1 MMESLSITTDCI
13 ALGNEIARASL
24 LLNAFVRDVRE
35 ARADVD
41 EISRELHS
49 LQSVLDLLKED
60 TDVLPPQLA
69 AETRSILE
77 RCSTVVEEL
86 DDCISTL
93 NSNDMPRQDKR
104 RLWIAQGRKDSSRF
118 KPTLEA
124 HRTIIGL
131 ALDLIEATKIRGE
144 APDTDA
150 STAVVAQRQALDAN
164 IIEDVSRILME
175 MSSLRVKFAKE
186 FKTKRSEYTL
196 QDYVN
201 SLINYAEA
209 VMDGTEEGD
218 FIEQGAFVGEPQL
231 FGAYVGDSPDDAIGF
246 YDEPVLKTLK
256 HALARNAQ
264 SEVHRISDIS
274 EEPADMDIPSRA
286 PTPPP
291 KDLKRLQLHRR
302 SMILPFE
309 VAMGS
314 PTDSQYGV
322 RTEISSPSQ
331 ASISPSSQKDSRFSR
346 FLGSLRKN
354 SNGRTEARPQTGTT
368 ELTEA
373 PSSPGSADLRPATSG
388 DIRPSTPILQAS
400 LVRRGSRRL
409 SVSFKKLPLWNDLD
423 ELIGPETD
431 TVFGVSLQKSIQVAR
446 GVAKTHHSGGGR
458 ASRREYPLCVQR
470 CCLYIKNEGITAPD
484 IFAEPGDSFR
494 VQKLR
499 EIFNRPPSYGEEVN
513 WDHYGVYDAAD
524 LILLYLSQLPKPL
537 VPESTA
543 KRWVVL
549 SRQATVT
556 GSHGTRSEQCID
568 FWEEAL
574 GTIRGPARTVFKLLI
589 NLWAD
594 VAAAAEQNDMT
605 AERLAGVLLK
615 PLMHISSEKY
625 ETDFVLA
632 LAFLIRKRTEY
643 VDMLKEDQKET
654 RWIQKEAK
662 RISKVN
668 KAGKTAGRVIS

>member
-13 ALGNEIARASL
+13 VLGNEIAKASL
-24 LLNAFVRDVRE
+24 VLNGFVRDVRE

-60 TDVLPPQLA
+60 TDVLPPQLTA
-69 AETRSILE
+69 GTRSILE
-77 RCSTVVEEL
+77 RCSAVVEEL
-86 DDCISTL
+86 DDCFSTL
-93 NSNDMPRQDKR
+93 NSNDTPRQERR

-124 HRTIIGL
+124 HRSIIGL
-131 ALDLIEATKIRGE
+131 ALDLVEAIRGE
-144 APDTDA
+144 APDADA
-150 STAVVAQRQALDAN
+150 STAVATRGRALDASV
-164 IIEDVSRILME
+164 IGDVSRILIE
-175 MSSLRVKFAKE
+175 MGSLRVKLAKE

-196 QDYVN
+196 RDYVD
-201 SLINYAEA
+201 SLIDYAEA
-209 VMDGTEEGD
+209 VIDGTEGD
-218 FIEQGAFVGEPQL
+218 FIGQGALVGEPQL
-231 FGAYVGDSPDDAIGF
+231 FGAYVGDSPDSAIGL
-246 YDEPVLKTLK
+246 YDEPVLKTLRD
-256 HALARNAQ
+256 ALARNAQ
-264 SEVHRISDIS
+264 SEVHRISDIL
-274 EEPADMDIPSRA
+274 EEPADIDIPSRA

-291 KDLKRLQLHRR
+291 KDLKRLELHRR

-309 VAMGS
+309 KAMGS
-314 PTDSQYGV
+314 PTDSQYGAV
-322 RTEISSPSQ
+322 TEIRNPSQ
-331 ASISPSSQKDSRFSR
+331 ESISPSFQKNPRFSR

-354 SNGRTEARPQTGTT
+354 SKGRIEARPQTGTT
-368 ELTEA
+368 ELTKA
-373 PSSPGSADLRPATSG
+373 PSSTGSADLRPTTSG

-423 ELIGPETD
+423 ELIGLEKD
-431 TVFGVSLQKSIQVAR
+431 TVFGVSLQKSIQVAK
-446 GVAKTHHSGGGR
+446 GVAKTYHSGGGR
-458 ASRREYPLCVQR
+458 ASRREYPLCLQK

-494 VQKLR
+494 VQKLK
-499 EIFNRPPSYGEEVN
+499 EIFSKPPSYGEEVN

-643 VDMLKEDQKET
+643 VDMLKEDQKEA
-654 RWIQKEAK
+654 RWVQKEAK
-662 RISKVN
+662 RISKVCKPS
-668 KAGKTAGRVIS
+668 KAAGR

>member
-1 MMESLSITTDCI
+1 MESLSITTDCI
-13 ALGNEIARASL
+13 ALGNEIAKASL
-24 LLNAFVRDVRE
+24 LLNGFVREVRE

-60 TDVLPPQLA
+60 TDALPPQLA

-77 RCSTVVEEL
+77 RCSTVVGEL
-86 DDCISTL
+86 DDCFSTL
-93 NSNDMPRQDKR
+93 NSNDMPRQEKR

-124 HRTIIGL
+124 HRSIIGF

-144 APDTDA
+144 APDTDG
-150 STAVVAQRQALDAN
+150 STAVVAQRRALDTS

-175 MSSLRVKFAKE
+175 MGSLRVKLAKE
-186 FKTKRSEYTL
+186 FKTKRSEYSL
-196 QDYVN
+196 RDYVN
-201 SLINYAEA
+201 SLINYAET
-209 VMDGTEEGD
+209 VIDGMEEWD
-218 FIEQGAFVGEPQL
+218 SIEQGAFVGEPQL
-231 FGAYVGDSPDDAIGF
+231 FGAYVGDTPDSAIGL

-264 SEVHRISDIS
+264 TEVHRISDIS
-274 EEPADMDIPSRA
+274 EEPADVDIPSRA

-291 KDLKRLQLHRR
+291 KDLKRLELHRR

-309 VAMGS
+309 VAIGS
-314 PTDSQYGV
+314 PTNSQYGV
-322 RTEISSPSQ
+322 ATEISSPSH
-331 ASISPSSQKDSRFSR
+331 ASISPSSQKNSRFSR
-346 FLGSLRKN
+346 FLGSLGKN

-368 ELTEA
+368 ELTGA
-373 PSSPGSADLRPATSG
+373 PSSTGSADLRPTTSG
-388 DIRPSTPILQAS
+388 DIRPSTPILQGS

-431 TVFGVSLQKSIQVAR
+431 AVFGVSLQKSMQVAR

-458 ASRREYPLCVQR
+458 ASRREYPLCVQK

-499 EIFNRPPSYGEEVN
+499 DIFSKPPSYGEEVN

-543 KRWVVL
+543 KRWIVL

-594 VAAAAEQNDMT
+594 IAAAAEQNDMT

-643 VDMLKEDQKET
+643 VDMLKEDQKEA

-662 RISKVN
+662 RISKVS
-668 KAGKTAGRVIS
+668 KASKTAGLVVS

>member
-1 MMESLSITTDCI
+1 MESLSITTDCI
-13 ALGNEIARASL
+13 TLGNEIAKVSL
-24 LLNAFVRDVRE
+24 VLNGFVRDVRE

-41 EISRELHS
+41 GISRELHS

-60 TDVLPPQLA
+60 TDILPPQLA
-69 AETRSILE
+69 AGTRSILE
-77 RCSTVVEEL
+77 HCSTVLEEL
-86 DDCISTL
+86 DDCFSTL
-93 NSNDMPRQDKR
+93 HSNDTPRQEKR
-104 RLWIAQGRKDSSRF
+104 RLWIARGRKDSSRF

-124 HRTIIGL
+124 HRSIIGL
-131 ALDLIEATKIRGE
+131 ALDLIEATKTRDE

-150 STAVVAQRQALDAN
+150 STAVVTQKRALDFN
-164 IIEDVSRILME
+164 VIEDVSRILIE
-175 MSSLRVKFAKE
+175 MGSLRVKLAKE

-196 QDYVN
+196 QDYAN

-209 VMDGTEEGD
+209 VIDGTEEGNL
-218 FIEQGAFVGEPQL
+218 IEQGAFVGGAQL
-231 FGAYVGDSPDDAIGF
+231 FGAYMGDSPDSAIGL
-246 YDEPVLKTLK
+246 YGEPVLKTLTD
-256 HALARNAQ
+256 ALARNAQ

-274 EEPADMDIPSRA
+274 EEPADIDIPSRA

-291 KDLKRLQLHRR
+291 KDLKRLELHRR

-309 VAMGS
+309 GAIGS
-314 PTDSQYGV
+314 PTDRQYGTA
-322 RTEISSPSQ
+322 TEISSPSQ
-331 ASISPSSQKDSRFSR
+331 ASISPSFPKNSRFSR
-346 FLGSLRKN
+346 FLGSLRK
-354 SNGRTEARPQTGTT
+354 SSSGRTEARPQTGTT
-368 ELTEA
+368 ELTRS
-373 PSSPGSADLRPATSG
+373 PSFTGSADRRPTTSEG
-388 DIRPSTPILQAS
+388 IRPSTPIMQAS
-400 LVRRGSRRL
+400 LVRRGSHRL

-423 ELIGPETD
+423 ELTGLETD
-431 TVFGVSLQKSIQVAR
+431 AVFGVSLQKSIQVAK

-458 ASRREYPLCVQR
+458 VSRREYPLCVQK
-470 CCLYIKNEGITAPD
+470 CCLYIKNEGVTAPD
-484 IFAEPGDSFR
+484 IFAEPGDSYR
-494 VQKLR
+494 VQKLK
-499 EIFNRPPSYGEEVN
+499 EIFSKPPSYGGEVN

-549 SRQATVT
+549 SRQATLT

-574 GTIRGPARTVFKLLI
+574 GTIRGPARTVFKLLM

-594 VAAAAEQNDMT
+594 VAAAADQNDMT

-615 PLMHISSEKY
+615 PLMHISSDRY

-643 VDMLKEDQKET
+643 VDMLKEDQEEA
-654 RWIQKEAK
+654 RGILKEAK
-662 RISKVN
+662 RISKAT
-668 KAGKTAGRVIS
+668 KAAG